1 MAFDLLQNI
10 VLVLWQSSV
19 QDLSTRPCESM
30 KNLAFAEFD
39 RRESLR
45 RFW

>member
-1 MAFDLLQNI
+1 MALDLLQNI

-30 KNLAFAEFD
+30 KSLAFAEFV
-39 RRESLR
+39 RTENLR
-45 RFW
+45 LF